1 MTLIRTF
8 TEGDE
13 IIGFYLLKKADIKQ
27 TNSTPPKD
35 YFDIVLA
42 DTSGEIPAKLWDVS
56 PADKETYFPMMLVKV
71 QGLVQMYREKPQ
83 MRISKGK
90 YSEAHFKNLRMYRKD
105 N

>member
-42 DTSGEIPAKLWDVS
+42 DTSGEIP
-56 PADKETYFPMMLVKV
+56 
-71 QGLVQMYREKPQ
+71 
-83 MRISKGK
+83 
-90 YSEAHFKNLRMYRKD
+90 EALGCFSCR
-105 N
+105 